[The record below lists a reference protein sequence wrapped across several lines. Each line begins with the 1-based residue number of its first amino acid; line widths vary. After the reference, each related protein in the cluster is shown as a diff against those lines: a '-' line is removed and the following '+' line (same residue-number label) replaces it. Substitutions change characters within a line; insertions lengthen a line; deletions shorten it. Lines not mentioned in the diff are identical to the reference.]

1 MGGAHAGLKLRVC
14 QTINKEK
21 TVNSERT
28 KQAAQR
34 VMDIAGD
41 VEMDYSEDALAVALS
56 EYKLAIE
63 DDLKM
68 LGIPEHLQLPPSFR
82 DFVVALACR
91 EAIPEGSGSLN
102 GTPFDTLRVATA
114 FSVKKLAE
122 RLKLETRREP
132 PR

>member
-1 MGGAHAGLKLRVC
+1 M
-14 QTINKEK
+14 Q
-21 TVNSERT
+21 SERT
-28 KQAAQR
+28 KRAAQR

-63 DDLKM
+63 DDIKL

-82 DFVVALACR
+82 DFVVALALR
-91 EAIPEGSGSLN
+91 EVLPDGVDVL
-102 GTPFDTLRVATA
+102 FDTRAVSTH

-122 RLKLETRREP
+122 RLALETRCEP